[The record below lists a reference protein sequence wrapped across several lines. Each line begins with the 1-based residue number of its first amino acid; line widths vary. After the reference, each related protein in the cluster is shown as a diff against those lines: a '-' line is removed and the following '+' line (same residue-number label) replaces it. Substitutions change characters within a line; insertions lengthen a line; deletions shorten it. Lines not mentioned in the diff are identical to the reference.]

1 MALDVTDKGG
11 INNFNQLLLI
21 WLMIDQLQ
29 KVSDQ
34 LKNVIQITHIKGKK
48 YLIKQNKTKGGKM

>member
-1 MALDVTDKGG
+1 MALDVTGKGG
-11 INNFNQLLLI
+11 INNSDQLSSI

-34 LKNVIQITHIKGKK
+34 LKNVTQITHIKGK
-48 YLIKQNKTKGGKM
+48 NT